1 MFLPTGRRRGRA
13 GGKDAVMFQGFT
25 KGLHE
30 DAPVRTLDLSRDAT
44 VRLPPRRGETVVRA
58 VAGTVVVT
66 REGDLED
73 HVLTPGVELHL
84 PPAGLAVAWAMAA
97 SRIQVWDEPRA
108 ARWSARPGRR

>member
-1 MFLPTGRRRGRA
+1 
-13 GGKDAVMFQGFT
+13 MFQEST
-25 KGLHE
+25 KVLHE
-30 DAPVRTLDLSRDAT
+30 EAPVRTLDLPPDAT
-44 VRLPPRRGETVVRA
+44 VRLPPRRGGTVVRA

-73 HVLTPGVELHL
+73 HVLTPGAELRL

-97 SRIQVWDEPRA
+97 SRIQVRVEPRG